1 MSVMMDESD
10 AGGGRMSAIDDE
22 LEYDMGYAEW
32 VREHD
37 KKLEAELWS
46 GQMEKLMDQ
55 LNYHPEP
62 FYPAKLEP
70 YDKPWYSGEIDYKGP
85 EVKWLSFDEYSN
97 GSIADI
103 IDNMI
108 MKEIEEDN
116 QRNTEKRAYLNW
128 LRKCK

>member
-46 GQMEKLMDQ
+46 TQAGGSYDLFRGYERQVNEYQGQLV
-55 LNYHPEP
+55 N
-62 FYPAKLEP
+62 
-70 YDKPWYSGEIDYKGP
+70 
-85 EVKWLSFDEYSN
+85 WLSFDEYNNSN
-97 GSIADI
+97 GSMADI
-103 IDNMI
+103 IDSMI

-116 QRNTEKRAYLNW
+116 QRNMEKRAYLNW